1 MSSKNA
7 LFFISDSRDDIR
19 EQLLPCTILALGT
32 DHNGKVA
39 VIQNANSVNQLKMT
53 SYSSTSSLNHSSN
66 YFPLVNGVTKVLPG
80 IFEFLCTGLYRGLNC
95 LGGQHLNFKYQYRN
109 FPFSKSYQFSRI
121 FSKSL
126 ARPNILNFF
135 YSSSFKQSFVISP
148 ILIILNFAI
157 YLFSFLQILPIL

>member
-19 EQLLPCTILALGT
+19 EQLLPSTILALGT

-80 IFEFLCTGLYRGLNC
+80 IFEFLCTALYRGLNY
-95 LGGQHLNFKYQYRN
+95 LGGQHPNFNYQYQN
-109 FPFSKSYQFSRI
+109 FPRE
-121 FSKSL
+121 L
-126 ARPNILNFF
+126 A
-135 YSSSFKQSFVISP
+135 
-148 ILIILNFAI
+148 
-157 YLFSFLQILPIL
+157 

>member
-19 EQLLPCTILALGT
+19 EQLLPSTILALGT

-80 IFEFLCTGLYRGLNC
+80 IFEFLDDE
-95 LGGQHLNFKYQYRN
+95 
-109 FPFSKSYQFSRI
+109 
-121 FSKSL
+121 
-126 ARPNILNFF
+126 
-135 YSSSFKQSFVISP
+135 SSSLDPVYLLSCCLVLSRFLSSIVINS
-148 ILIILNFAI
+148 
-157 YLFSFLQILPIL
+157 

>member
-19 EQLLPCTILALGT
+19 EQLLPSTILALGT

-80 IFEFLCTGLYRGLNC
+80 IFEFLFTGLYRGLNYWR
-95 LGGQHLNFKYQYRN
+95 GHHPKFNYQYQN
-109 FPFSKSYQFSRI
+109 FPFSKPYQFSRI

-135 YSSSFKQSFVISP
+135 SYSSFKQSFT
-148 ILIILNFAI
+148 
-157 YLFSFLQILPIL
+157 ILPNITYSQF

>member
-1 MSSKNA
+1 MVFSLANFFLLKAHQILVAYPATSPLTSYYVPNFFIAELAVSSKNA

-19 EQLLPCTILALGT
+19 EQLLPSTILALGT

-80 IFEFLCTGLYRGLNC
+80 IFEFLFTGLYRGLNYWR
-95 LGGQHLNFKYQYRN
+95 GHHPKFNYQYQN

-121 FSKSL
+121 
-126 ARPNILNFF
+126 
-135 YSSSFKQSFVISP
+135 
-148 ILIILNFAI
+148 
-157 YLFSFLQILPIL
+157 LQIL